1 MRLFTLFLLATLV
14 TISVLPT
21 GVMADP
27 PLIRKNAADLTST
40 EWTLFKDAWSHV
52 SSAGLLGNFIDLHSE
67 VRSQNG
73 YLDPRAQRFLP
84 WHRVFLAQFE
94 KELHDYNGTTIPY
107 WDWNEYDEGDLVGN
121 PLVEH
126 SADPD
131 WGIWNFTPDVLT
143 SSGSVMQVARH
154 VGGSG
159 GSIPTSEEYDFVDQ
173 RPVYWDGNMS
183 NSFATRLQ
191 NMSDNVHAYV
201 GGNMGGIST
210 APSDPVYWMHRAFVD
225 KTWFDWEESDLNHSF
240 NFSNE
245 SIVFLSLIIVIL
257 FMHL

>member
-1 MRLFTLFLLATLV
+1 MRSFTTFLLATLV
-14 TISVLPT
+14 TISVLST
-21 GVMADP
+21 GVMAEP

-40 EWTLFKDAWSHV
+40 EWTLFKDAWSTV
-52 SSAGLLGNFIDLHSE
+52 ASEGILGDYIDLHSE
-67 VRSQNG
+67 SLSQNG
-73 YLDPRAQRFLP
+73 YFDPRAQRFLP
-84 WHRVFLAQFE
+84 WHRVFLAEFE

-131 WGIWNFTPDVLT
+131 WGIWNFTPDVLG
-143 SSGSVMQVARH
+143 SSGSMMQVARN

-159 GSIPTSEEYDFVDQ
+159 WSIPTSEEYDFVDQ

-191 NMSDNVHAYV
+191 SMSDSVHVYV

-210 APSDPVYWMHRAFVD
+210 SPSDPVY
-225 KTWFDWEESDLNHSF
+225 
-240 NFSNE
+240 
-245 SIVFLSLIIVIL
+245 
-257 FMHL
+257 